1 MKRFSKAICL
11 ALLVFTLIF
20 ALVGCSTTPKQDLG
34 SRIEVA
40 EPAKEEVTPAEQEK
54 TDVPPAQPAEQ
65 AEPAKPVE
73 QPTQEAEPAKPVAYA
88 PIERKYTLFTDGDVT
103 VVAGIGKATITY
115 PASIISKEDIDAA
128 ALAAY
133 QAYSSVY
140 DLSNVYYSVG
150 DGVLTIYY
158 PESWGVEE
166 LAVAEKTVM
175 DVLPSYVASVI
186 ASYIDQAASEVVEAA
201 KQVVDT
207 ISEEGLSASISLF
220 GYTATVTLKDDVITI
235 DYPDFITV
243 DEVKAAAAAAYQ
255 AYSQYLQGSDLV
267 INDGYAT
274 LKLSFKIG
282 EEEFNYAV
290 NLLESEL
297 SYYVAT
303 LLNALTEEA
312 AEVTITPI
320 TAETAE
326 DLIYA
331 ASISFFGYDVEV
343 EAYDNIVKIT
353 YPSFITFDEIQAAAA
368 VAYQAFPEYLTGST
382 LYVDSDS
389 STAVLS
395 LAGIPST
402 DDMSYAMSLIK
413 EALPSYIM
421 SLFAEEIVAE
431 PAAEE
436 TTEVATEV
444 EPSLFQTSFSV
455 FGYEVDIAAYGNQIA
470 VSYPS
475 FITNAEVASAAR
487 KAYAAYSQYFQGSE
501 LTIDNGTAVLSLAY
515 NLTEDDFNGAV
526 ATLKSELTNYILAL
540 FTSTDEE
547 EAVEEVKEVAKAEEQ
562 PAVEEPVVEEQPA
575 AEAPATEPAKEET
588 KTETKSE
595 TKEETKTETK
605 SETKEETKT
614 ETKTETK
621 SETKTETTTQPA
633 KTETTT
639 AAATPAKKSN
649 AGLIVLIVVLVAVAA
664 AAVVLFLKKKKN

>member
-20 ALVGCSTTPKQDLG
+20 ALVGCSTTPKQDPG
-34 SRIEVA
+34 SSIEVA

-115 PASIISKEDIDAA
+115 PASMISEADIIAA
-128 ALAAY
+128 AKAAY
-133 QAYSSVY
+133 EAYGAY
-140 DLSNVYYSVG
+140 LSGVTYKLE
-150 DGVLTIYY
+150 DGVVTLYY
-158 PESWGVEE
+158 PESWGEE
-166 LAVAEKTVM
+166 EFAFAEKTIM

-303 LLNALTEEA
+303 LLNALTEGA

-331 ASISFFGYDVEV
+331 ASISFFGYEVEV

-368 VAYQAFPEYLTGST
+368 VAYQEFPEYLTGST

-395 LAGIPST
+395 LAGVPST
-402 DDMSYAMSLIK
+402 DDMSYAMSLVK

-575 AEAPATEPAKEET
+575 AEAPATEPAKEE
-588 KTETKSE
+588 KEE
-595 TKEETKTETK
+595 APAKEETKT
-605 SETKEETKT
+605 ETKEETKT

>member
-115 PASIISKEDIDAA
+115 PASMISEADIIAA
-128 ALAAY
+128 AKAAY
-133 QAYSSVY
+133 EAYGAY
-140 DLSNVYYSVG
+140 LSGVTYKLE
-150 DGVLTIYY
+150 DGVVTLYY
-158 PESWGVEE
+158 PESWGEE
-166 LAVAEKTVM
+166 EFAFAEKTIM

-331 ASISFFGYDVEV
+331 ASISFFGYEVEV

-368 VAYQAFPEYLTGST
+368 VAYQEFPEYLTGST

-395 LAGIPST
+395 LAGVPST
-402 DDMSYAMSLIK
+402 DDMSYAMSLVK

-575 AEAPATEPAKEET
+575 AEAPATEPAKEE
-588 KTETKSE
+588 KEE
-595 TKEETKTETK
+595 APAKEETKT
-605 SETKEETKT
+605 ETKEETKT

>member
-34 SRIEVA
+34 SSIEVT
-40 EPAKEEVTPAEQEK
+40 EPAKEEVPPAEQEK

-115 PASIISKEDIDAA
+115 PASMISEADIIAA
-128 ALAAY
+128 AKAAY
-133 QAYSSVY
+133 EAYGAY
-140 DLSNVYYSVG
+140 LSGVTYKLE
-150 DGVLTIYY
+150 DGVVTLYY
-158 PESWGVEE
+158 PESWGEE
-166 LAVAEKTVM
+166 EFAFAEKTIM

-331 ASISFFGYDVEV
+331 ASISFFGYEVEV

-368 VAYQAFPEYLTGST
+368 VAYQEFPEYLTGST

-395 LAGIPST
+395 LAGVPST
-402 DDMSYAMSLIK
+402 DDMSYAMSLVK

-575 AEAPATEPAKEET
+575 AEAPATEPAKEE
-588 KTETKSE
+588 KEE
-595 TKEETKTETK
+595 APAKEETKT
-605 SETKEETKT
+605 ETKEETKT

>member
-34 SRIEVA
+34 SSIEVA

-115 PASIISKEDIDAA
+115 PASMISEADIIAA
-128 ALAAY
+128 AKAAY
-133 QAYSSVY
+133 EAYGAY
-140 DLSNVYYSVG
+140 LSGVTYKLE
-150 DGVLTIYY
+150 DGVVTLYY
-158 PESWGVEE
+158 PESWGEE
-166 LAVAEKTVM
+166 EFAFAEKTIM

-303 LLNALTEEA
+303 LLNALTEGA

-331 ASISFFGYDVEV
+331 ASISFFGYEVEV

-368 VAYQAFPEYLTGST
+368 VAYQEFPEYLTGST

-395 LAGIPST
+395 LAGVPST
-402 DDMSYAMSLIK
+402 DDMSYAMSLVK

-575 AEAPATEPAKEET
+575 AEAPATEPAKEE
-588 KTETKSE
+588 KEE
-595 TKEETKTETK
+595 APAKEETKT
-605 SETKEETKT
+605 ETKEETKT